1 MFADVAAGCGPG
13 TIGTNFECP
22 ASVPNSTGS
31 PGVLAATGSD
41 VATDNNGIEA
51 LAHLVESTPPDV
63 MLVDIIMPKMGGA
76 DLLRHLAERHYP
88 GAIILVS
95 GADKD
100 TITVAE
106 GLAKYR
112 ELNVL
117 GHIVKPM
124 TPNALSGLLAKLE

>member
-1 MFADVAAGCGPG
+1 MK
-13 TIGTNFECP
+13 E
-22 ASVPNSTGS
+22 S
-31 PGVLAATGSD
+31 PGNIAQLSFLVIDDEGFSRATVTRTLGAMGVTD
-41 VATDNNGIEA
+41 VATANNGIEA
-51 LAHLVESTPPDV
+51 LAHLVKSTPPDV
-63 MLVDIIMPKMGGA
+63 MLVDIVMPEMGGA
-76 DLLRHLAERHYP
+76 EFLRHLAERNYP

-95 GADKD
+95 GAHKD

-106 GLAKYR
+106 SLANYR